1 MEEKKIK
8 KLYYS
13 ISEVSQITGL
23 KKYILRYW
31 ETEFPDLR
39 PGKNRAGNRIYR
51 LNDIRTIFLIKKLLY
66 QDKYTIEGAKKRL
79 KELKKQ
85 KDPQLELSFEELRR
99 EDMLR
104 EIRKDLRDL
113 LNFLDSNESMMLE
126 TEIGKTGASAE
137 QMRIPA
143 GKTESQEKHAAKV
156 KPEVDSPDMFM
167 LEHEQEAE
175 TGVSGQS
182 AANFTLAFDT
192 EKSESVTQTPKG
204 DSQDTVAEQPE
215 LQPALALEADK
226 NGTEPLISDDAN
238 HIDEIEPEAADQTNE
253 LNQSETSEGL
263 FPDAAEAPESTAAA
277 VPDGENLSDENPEIE
292 GPDEQI
298 ADQANEES
306 TTPPVDPTDA
316 WDDPDKLSK

>member
-66 QDKYTIEGAKKRL
+66 QDKYTIEGAKQRL

-104 EIRKDLRDL
+104 EIRKDLRELLDFIDQKIEPDVSPQPEHANLAEKGEKEDKPDVHPQTTGSPENKYEETPDLFLLEKQSMETSTPAKFSLAETTQEDHVIQNNEEDTQELQTQLDASSEPQQSENRQHLNEEASPQETEL
-113 LNFLDSNESMMLE
+113 LNGNL
-126 TEIGKTGASAE
+126 TASSADNDAIEE
-137 QMRIPA
+137 Q
-143 GKTESQEKHAAKV
+143 SHQF
-156 KPEVDSPDMFM
+156 DQD
-167 LEHEQEAE
+167 L
-175 TGVSGQS
+175 
-182 AANFTLAFDT
+182 FT
-192 EKSESVTQTPKG
+192 
-204 DSQDTVAEQPE
+204 
-215 LQPALALEADK
+215 
-226 NGTEPLISDDAN
+226 
-238 HIDEIEPEAADQTNE
+238 
-253 LNQSETSEGL
+253 
-263 FPDAAEAPESTAAA
+263 AAEAQETEVEESPTL
-277 VPDGENLSDENPEIE
+277 PDGGDANPATSDTNH
-292 GPDEQI
+292 DEHSQD
-298 ADQANEES
+298 ASNDS
-306 TTPPVDPTDA
+306 PKPPHSDPTDA
-316 WDDPDKLSK
+316 WDDPEKLSE